1 MNESLIIAEWWV
13 LFAGTHLLLSST
25 WVRPKLVSRWGQRL
39 FQGLYSLVAFATL
52 VPLCVYYAQHKH
64 AGPQLWVTL
73 EPYLLARDLNI
84 ICMLSAFVLLLSGLI
99 ARPPS
104 SMLAQGNPQAYGIT
118 RISRHPTFAAFF
130 LFGLAHFLVVGSLGD
145 VAFFGGFV
153 VFSWLGARHQ
163 DARKAV
169 EVPGYAEFQAATSFI
184 PFVAIV
190 NKKQPFPGRELPWG
204 IMLIAFILFYVVR
217 MYHPVL
223 FGGVLMTL

>member
-1 MNESLIIAEWWV
+1 MNESLIIAKWWV

-25 WVRPKLVSRWGQRL
+25 WVRPKLVARWGQRL

-52 VPLCVYYAQHKH
+52 VPLCVHYAQHKH

-84 ICMLSAFVLLLSGLI
+84 LCMLSAFVLLLSGLI

-104 SMLAQGNPQAYGIT
+104 SMLAQGKPQAYGIT

-145 VAFFGGFV
+145 VVFFGGFV
-153 VFSWLGARHQ
+153 VFGWLGARHQ

-190 NKKQPFPGRELPWG
+190 NKKQSFPGRELPWG